1 MLALKVPSVTV
12 ITGEGGSGGALAI
25 SCSNKIFMMENSVL
39 YVARYDNFISYTTK
53 KKKKKNSNNNNKK
66 KSILELIVAQ
76 TLIEELLDKIL

>member
-53 KKKKKNSNNNNKK
+53 KKKKNSNNNNKK